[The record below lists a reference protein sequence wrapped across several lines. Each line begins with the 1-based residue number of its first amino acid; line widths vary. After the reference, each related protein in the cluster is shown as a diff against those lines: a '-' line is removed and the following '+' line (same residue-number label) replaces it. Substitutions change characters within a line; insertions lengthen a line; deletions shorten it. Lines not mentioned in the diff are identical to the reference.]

1 MRANITDEAYN
12 VGGYTSGAMADRYDV
27 IVVGARCAGSPL
39 AALLARSGLDVA
51 VVEQAKFPRDTL
63 STHVFEADGI
73 AFLNRL
79 GLTERLRETGAPFI
93 NRVVGRQDGFRWV
106 GEWPRQPEDPCAIMC
121 VRRHVLDSI
130 LAETAQD
137 SGADIHMGAKVT
149 QLLEDAGRV
158 SGVRVAVDGQPRD
171 LRARLVVGADG
182 RNSSVGRL
190 AGARRY
196 NVTKNQRAGY
206 YAYFEGAEIEPEPAF
221 VFHRWADRLVLGAP
235 CDAGLYLVVLMPDL
249 AELSRFRDDLEAAF
263 MDHARSCEPVAAA
276 IRGAHRVGKF
286 AGTVRW
292 EGFFREASGPG
303 WVLAGDAGHFKD
315 PAAGRGISDAFR
327 QADALAPAIVR
338 GLCGSDEGLD
348 HSMAAWGRW
357 RDRDFAEHYWFAT
370 TFGAGGHTPAAI
382 QEFVRMLH
390 EQGKLGMLL
399 DIQNHRIRPPKVIT
413 PPRILRATARTVAR
427 RKGERV
433 KIVRE
438 VAAVVADDVRHRLL
452 NRRPSYARS

>member
-1 MRANITDEAYN
+1 MA
-12 VGGYTSGAMADRYDV
+12 ADRYDV

-39 AALLARSGLDVA
+39 AALLARGGLNVA
-51 VVEQAKFPRDTL
+51 VVEQAQFPRDTI

-73 AFLNRL
+73 AFLDRL

-93 NRVVGRQDGFRWV
+93 NRVDGRQDGFRWV

-130 LAETAQD
+130 LVETAQD
-137 SGADIHMGAKVT
+137 SGADIHMAAKVT
-149 QLLEDAGRV
+149 QLLEDGGRV

-171 LRARLVVGADG
+171 LRARLIVGADG

-206 YAYFEGAEIEPEPAF
+206 YAYFEGAEIEDEHAF

-235 CDAGLYLVVLMPDL
+235 CDAGLYIVVLMPDL
-249 AELSRFRDDLEAAF
+249 AELSRFRDDLEASF
-263 MDHARSCEPVAAA
+263 MEHARSCEPVAAA
-276 IRGAHRVGKF
+276 LRGAHRVGKF
-286 AGTVRW
+286 AGAVRW

-327 QADALAPAIVR
+327 QGDALAGAIVR
-338 GLCGSDEGLD
+338 GFGGSDEELD
-348 HSMAAWGRW
+348 RAMAAWGRW
-357 RDRDFAEHYWFAT
+357 RDRDFAEHYWYAALL
-370 TFGAGGHTPAAI
+370 GDGGRAPAAV
-382 QEFVRMLH
+382 QELLRALH
-390 EQGKLGMLL
+390 EQGKLGLLL
-399 DIQNHRIRPPKVIT
+399 DIQNHRMQPSKVIT
-413 PPRILRATARTVAR
+413 PPRILRATARTLAQ

-433 KIVRE
+433 KIVRD
-438 VAAVVADDVRHRLL
+438 VAAVAADDVRHRLL
-452 NRRPSYARS
+452 NRRPSYTPS